1 MAKTICRFH
10 ASPSISIAS
19 TGIFRLYP
27 SILRL
32 LNSAATQAPSW
43 IKGSRSVF
51 NFLTSMFANMGRK
64 LTKLVVWL
72 MLGRVPSEKTPLV
85 RMSCLISERS
95 RPMAASM
102 RLSRSLKSESACVGQ
117 RELGLI
123 STVVL
128 EHGVVR
134 SDYKLLD
141 RDAHRSTTAI
151 FDPSF

>member
-1 MAKTICRFH
+1 
-10 ASPSISIAS
+10 
-19 TGIFRLYP
+19 
-27 SILRL
+27 
-32 LNSAATQAPSW
+32 
-43 IKGSRSVF
+43 
-51 NFLTSMFANMGRK
+51 
-64 LTKLVVWL
+64 
-72 MLGRVPSEKTPLV
+72 MLGRVPSENTPLV

-102 RLSRSLKSESACVGQ
+102 RLSRSLKSESARVGQ